1 MCKKEMDRVALNG
14 DSILSNNLDNL
25 GMANKEGVSND
36 SNLYKITKSEGEI
49 RTLTELTKGNIN
61 LFDENIKIYR
71 FNNSTGKAADNKT
84 FLLNGM
90 QKEESERN
98 IFLKKSV
105 ENLSNGKIFTPLL
118 QREGV
123 EK

>member
-1 MCKKEMDRVALNG
+1 MDRVALNG

-25 GMANKEGVSND
+25 GMANTEGVSND

>member
-61 LFDENIKIYR
+61 PFDENIKIYR

-90 QKEESERN
+90 HKEESERN
-98 IFLKKSV
+98 IFLKKRV
-105 ENLSNGKIFTPLL
+105 ENPSNGKIFTPLL

>member
-105 ENLSNGKIFTPLL
+105 ENPSNGKIFTPLL

>member
-49 RTLTELTKGNIN
+49 RTLMELTKGNIN
-61 LFDENIKIYR
+61 PFDENIKIYR

-105 ENLSNGKIFTPLL
+105 ENPSNGKIFTPLL